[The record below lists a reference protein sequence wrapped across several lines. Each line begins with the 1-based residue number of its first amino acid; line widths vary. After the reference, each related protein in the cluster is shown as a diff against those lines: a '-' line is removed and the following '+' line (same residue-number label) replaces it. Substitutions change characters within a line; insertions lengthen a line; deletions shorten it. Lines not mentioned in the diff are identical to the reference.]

1 MELARPVEIRNE
13 YSTGLGAEDAEPEEV
28 RHRQD
33 GKLTVPEAFDHL
45 EARSLG
51 PHNIRHRT
59 PAHRT
64 KVRIARRLIHVP
76 PRWRDVRRS
85 AVADAA
91 VEEEAAR
98 GGVPEDAAVAVLD
111 QRFRETE
118 RSPRVVDPRTRD
130 DGGVARTYGPE
141 EDRADRTARPMPVR
155 APVMR
160 TTGGFIPPWLA
171 AKVPDALYAALN
183 P

>member
-1 MELARPVEIRNE
+1 MRSMERRSGLELARPVEIGNE
-13 YSTGLGAEDAEPEEV
+13 YSTGLGAEDGE
-28 RHRQD
+28 
-33 GKLTVPEAFDHL
+33 LTVPEAFDHL

-51 PHNIRHRT
+51 PHNVRHRT

-141 EDRADRTARPMPVR
+141 ED
-155 APVMR
+155 
-160 TTGGFIPPWLA
+160 
-171 AKVPDALYAALN
+171 
-183 P
+183 